1 MGRISRM
8 RPIGRIGSDVLFTM
22 PEPSSKSRTKSPEL
36 TGFFG
41 PARFSM
47 PSGPVLLLLTDAILA
62 ALVLVLPFIMGGR
75 EAWGHRTL
83 ITLALA
89 LGCVWCLHRVRTGG
103 RLLLTSV
110 EPLIIAGLLLVWF
123 QTISLSPAVLG
134 TLSGEYERLLPSWAD
149 TQIPAKGETQPQFW
163 STASLLPSE
172 TEHALLML
180 LSYGIIAIVVAQR
193 LTSEDDCHKLLKL
206 VGLSG
211 VLMAAFAVIQLATS
225 NDRFFWFYRQPYTG
239 TKEILK
245 GAFTNRNHFA
255 QFLALS
261 VGPLIWWMLVGRSQN
276 VESVVQNRKGLGPA
290 HGNQSRFGNIVD
302 PTMLILLCAIGG
314 VLVAIMLSLSRGGM
328 VAASLACSVCLAGL
342 WKSGKVKASL
352 ALIMVAL
359 GVIAIG
365 GLMVFG
371 QEKVEERV
379 NQLASMDADKIDQM
393 NARRTIWKADVSV
406 IKAFP
411 LVGTGVGSHR
421 YVYPIYMEDL
431 ADFQGVSFS
440 HAESSYVHLALETG
454 LAGLGLLG
462 LGLLFVLGRIV
473 WNVLKCHEAGRVAA
487 LAAVLAGLTGGV
499 VHAAGDFIWYVPA
512 IVVSTIMLGVIG
524 LRLCGGFTP
533 EQGIFM
539 PRICWMAA
547 GVGCALVLCRVQPDL
562 AGRVAGERL
571 WFRYLNTQFDESRAI
586 TERVTSKREEEET
599 TSSEKED
606 SAAQETPSG
615 SPTNSLASYEN
626 AVVEKDD
633 GAVAKSL
640 NRRISLLMASLKA
653 NPQQPLAAMHLA
665 GRSLEL
671 FRTLQKNSDN
681 ALDLVNIRDTVMVSK
696 FRTTAEMHA
705 WLKRAFGSPVKLVLL
720 ADQMARRSLTL
731 CPVQDEAYEMLISTG
746 FIRDPQDRQ
755 RQSMLA
761 QAMRLGQYSP
771 TVRFTAGFALLA
783 DGKQKEAIEQWAVVF
798 HSNAQMRRSFCQ
810 RIGGSTSVD
819 FILTHFNPSTEELDE
834 VLAEYS
840 KFGRRPE
847 VEKVLF
853 LIAEKTRTEEPA
865 SGAVPGTVAAPLG
878 RERHI
883 KLLTEAARTAYDFQL
898 FERSEDLLRIAISCD
913 ESSYWPRHALGLL
926 MFDQK
931 KYTEA
936 EELFAWCYEQEPG
949 DTKLEDKRRECRR
962 KAQNQSTQTLPASW
976 QR

>member
-1 MGRISRM
+1 
-8 RPIGRIGSDVLFTM
+8 
-22 PEPSSKSRTKSPEL
+22 
-36 TGFFG
+36 
-41 PARFSM
+41 
-47 PSGPVLLLLTDAILA
+47 LLTDAILA

-83 ITLALA
+83 ITLSLA
-89 LGCVWCLHRVRTGG
+89 LGCVWCLHRVCTGG
-103 RLLLTSV
+103 RLMLTSV

-123 QTISLSPAVLG
+123 QTIPLTPAVLG
-134 TLSGEYERLLPSWAD
+134 KLSGEYERLLPSWAD
-149 TQIPAKGETQPQFW
+149 TQVSAKGDTAPQSW

-193 LTSEDDCHKLLKL
+193 LSSEDDCHKLLKL

-211 VLMAAFAVIQLATS
+211 ILMAAFAVIQLATS

-239 TKEILK
+239 TREILK

-261 VGPLIWWMLVGRSQN
+261 VGPLIWWMLVGRTQTA
-276 VESVVQNRKGLGPA
+276 EPVVMQRKGLGPA
-290 HGNQSRFGNIVD
+290 HGNQSRFGNIID

-328 VAASLACSVCLAGL
+328 VAASLACSICLAGL
-342 WKSGKVKASL
+342 WKSGKVQASL

-393 NARRTIWKADVSV
+393 NARRTIWKADVGV

-421 YVYPIYMEDL
+421 HVYPIYMEEL

-473 WNVLKCHEAGRVAA
+473 WNLLKSHDAGRVAA
-487 LAAVLAGLTGGV
+487 LAAVLAGIVGGI

-524 LRLCGGFTP
+524 LRLCSGFTP

-547 GVGCALVLCRVQPDL
+547 GLGCLLVLCRVQPDL
-562 AGRVAGERL
+562 GGRVAGERL
-571 WFRYLNTQFDESRAI
+571 WFQYLNAQFDESRAM

-599 TSSEKED
+599 DSSPDED
-606 SAAQETPSG
+606 SVAQETPSG
-615 SPTNSLASYEN
+615 RPTNNLATYGETVTATN
-626 AVVEKDD
+626 DN
-633 GAVAKSL
+633 AVAKSM

-653 NPQQPLAAMHLA
+653 NPNQPLAAMHLA
-665 GRSLEL
+665 GRSLDL
-671 FRTLQKNSDN
+671 FRTLQKKSDN
-681 ALDLVNIRDTVMVSK
+681 PLDIVNIRDTVLVSK
-696 FRTTAEMHA
+696 FRTTAEMQT
-705 WLKRAFGSPVKLVLL
+705 WLKRAFGARVKLIVL
-720 ADQMARRSLTL
+720 ADQMARRSLML
-731 CPVQDEAYEMLISTG
+731 CPVQEEAYEMLISTG

-755 RQSMLA
+755 REAMLV

-783 DGKQKEAIEQWAVVF
+783 DGKPGEAIEQWAVVF

-810 RIGGSTSVD
+810 RIGGTTSVD
-819 FILTHFNPSTEELDE
+819 FILTHFQPSAEELDE

-847 VEKVLF
+847 VEKILF
-853 LIAEKTRTEEPA
+853 LIAEKTRPEEPA
-865 SGAVPGTVAAPLG
+865 RVAAPDAAATPAG

-898 FERSEDLLRIAISCD
+898 FERSEDLLRIAITCD
-913 ESSYWPRHALGLL
+913 GTSYWPRHALGLL
-926 MFDQK
+926 LFEQK
-931 KYTEA
+931 NYPEA
-936 EELFAWCYEQEPG
+936 ETLFAWCYEQEPG
-949 DTKLEDKRRECRR
+949 DTKLEEKRRECRR
-962 KAQNQSTQTLPASW
+962 LAQNQSTQALPASF

>member
-1 MGRISRM
+1 
-8 RPIGRIGSDVLFTM
+8 
-22 PEPSSKSRTKSPEL
+22 
-36 TGFFG
+36 
-41 PARFSM
+41 
-47 PSGPVLLLLTDAILA
+47 
-62 ALVLVLPFIMGGR
+62 
-75 EAWGHRTL
+75 
-83 ITLALA
+83 
-89 LGCVWCLHRVRTGG
+89 
-103 RLLLTSV
+103 
-110 EPLIIAGLLLVWF
+110 
-123 QTISLSPAVLG
+123 
-134 TLSGEYERLLPSWAD
+134 
-149 TQIPAKGETQPQFW
+149 
-163 STASLLPSE
+163 
-172 TEHALLML
+172 ML

-193 LTSEDDCHKLLKL
+193 LSSEDDCHQLLKL

-211 VLMAAFAVIQLATS
+211 ILMAAFAVIQLATS

-255 QFLALS
+255 QFLSLS
-261 VGPLIWWMLVGRSQN
+261 VGPLIWWMLVGRSRN
-276 VESVVQNRKGLGPA
+276 AEPLVQSRKGLGPA
-290 HGNQSRFGNIVD
+290 HGNQSRFGNIID
-302 PTMLILLCAIGG
+302 PTLLTLLCAIGG

-342 WKSGKVKASL
+342 WKSGKVQASL

-359 GVIAIG
+359 GVITIG

-379 NQLASMDADKIDQM
+379 NQLATMDADKIDQM
-393 NARRTIWKADVSV
+393 NARRTIWKADVGV

-473 WNVLKCHEAGRVAA
+473 WNLLRSHDAGRVAA
-487 LAAVLAGLTGGV
+487 LAAALAGLFGGT

-524 LRLCGGFTP
+524 LRLCSGFTP

-539 PRICWMAA
+539 PRICWMTA
-547 GVGCALVLCRVQPDL
+547 GLGCLLVLCRVQPEL
-562 AGRVAGERL
+562 GGRVAGERL
-571 WFRYLNTQFDESRAI
+571 WFQYLNAQFDESRAM
-586 TERVTSKREEEET
+586 TERLTLKRDEEET
-599 TSSEKED
+599 DGPTDED
-606 SAAQETPSG
+606 SVAQETPSG
-615 SPTNSLASYEN
+615 RPTNSLASYGESVN
-626 AVVEKDD
+626 EVND
-633 GAVAKSL
+633 GVVAKSL
-640 NRRISLLMASLKA
+640 HRRISLLMASLKA
-653 NPQQPLAAMHLA
+653 NPDQPLVAMHLA
-665 GRSLEL
+665 GRSMDL
-671 FRTLQKNSDN
+671 FRTLQNQKNSDN
-681 ALDLVNIRDTVMVSK
+681 PLDIVNIRDTVLVSK
-696 FRTTAEMHA
+696 FGTTAEMQT
-705 WLKRAFGSPVKLVLL
+705 WLKRAFGARVKLIVL

-746 FIRDPQDRQ
+746 FIRDPLDRQ
-755 RQSMLA
+755 RESMLA

-783 DGKQKEAIEQWAVVF
+783 DGKQKEAIEQWAAVF

-810 RIGGSTSVD
+810 RLGGSTSVD
-819 FILTHFNPSTEELDE
+819 FILTQFDPSAEELDE

-847 VEKVLF
+847 VEKILF
-853 LIAEKTRTEEPA
+853 LIAEKTRREEPA
-865 SGAVPGTVAAPLG
+865 TVAAPDAASPPAG

-883 KLLTEAARTAYDFQL
+883 TLLTEAARTAYDFQL
-898 FERSEDLLRIAISCD
+898 FERSEDLLRIAITCD
-913 ESSYWPRHALGLL
+913 NTSYWPRHALGLL
-926 MFDQK
+926 LFEQK
-931 KYTEA
+931 NYSEA
-936 EELFAWCYEQEPG
+936 EQLFAWCYEQEPG
-949 DTKLEDKRRECRR
+949 DSKLEDQRRECRR
-962 KAQNQSTQTLPASW
+962 LAQNQSTQAFPASW